1 MGESFWIPDFLR
13 KYSHE
18 PTERGQFALS
28 ASPTKVP
35 ESLRAIDVDEL
46 LSRRLQQDQLESR
59 DRKIARVGRVWDER
73 RLLAKFLAWGGA
85 VAILIALLTP
95 ARYASTTRL
104 MPPDPPAGQG
114 MNILASVAGK
124 MGANLGALGS
134 LGGDLL
140 GMTTSVDLFAGLLES
155 RTVQND
161 LITKF
166 DLRHVYGER
175 HLVDAR
181 KELAR
186 RTDISIDR
194 KSGILT
200 IQVTDRDPKRA
211 TAIAQEY
218 VAQLNSVVT
227 QLNTSSAHRERVF
240 LEARLEQVKTELES
254 AETEFSKFAS
264 KNAAIDIKE
273 QGKAMVEAAAMLEGQ
288 LIAAQTELQGLRQIY
303 ADQNIR
309 VLSTQARVEE
319 LRRQILKMSGK
330 PESDGTKPVSEDG
343 LYPSIR
349 KLPLLGVA
357 YADLFRRMKVEET
370 VFETLTQQYEIA
382 KVQEAK
388 EVPSVKMLDPAELP
402 EKKVFPPRTVLFFLG
417 EIIAF
422 ALGAAWIL
430 GTDGWNRT
438 DSQDPGKV
446 LAIHMFRSIRPQFEY
461 LARQGSMFTS
471 KTKRVFDRF
480 GNESPGLK
488 PKRTVIPEE

>member
-1 MGESFWIPDFLR
+1 MGEASCSPHFLR
-13 KYSHE
+13 KHPFE
-18 PTERGQFALS
+18 PTDRGQFALS
-28 ASPTKVP
+28 ASQTKAQ
-35 ESLRAIDVDEL
+35 ESLRALDIDEL

-59 DRKIARVGRVWDER
+59 DRKIARVGRLWDQR
-73 RLLAKFLAWGGA
+73 RLLAKFLAWGGG
-85 VAILIALLTP
+85 VAMLIALLIP

-114 MNILASVAGK
+114 MNVLASIAGK
-124 MGANLGALGS
+124 MGANLGALSS

-200 IQVTDRDPKRA
+200 IQVTDHDPKRA

-218 VAQLNSVVT
+218 VAQLNSVVI

-273 QGKAMVEAAAMLEGQ
+273 QGKAMVEAAAILEGQ

-330 PESDGTKPVSEDG
+330 PETEGTQPFSEDG

-388 EVPSVKMLDPAELP
+388 EVPSVKMLDAAEIP
-402 EKKVFPPRTVLFFLG
+402 EKKVFPPRTILFLLG
-417 EIIAF
+417 EIIAL

-430 GTDGWNRT
+430 GTDGWNRI
-438 DSQDPGKV
+438 DSQDPGKLLV
-446 LAIHMFRSIRPQFEY
+446 LDMVHSVRPQFDY
-461 LARQGSMFTS
+461 LARQGSTFTE

-480 GNESPGLK
+480 EGESASLK
-488 PKRTVIPEE
+488 TKRTAIPEE